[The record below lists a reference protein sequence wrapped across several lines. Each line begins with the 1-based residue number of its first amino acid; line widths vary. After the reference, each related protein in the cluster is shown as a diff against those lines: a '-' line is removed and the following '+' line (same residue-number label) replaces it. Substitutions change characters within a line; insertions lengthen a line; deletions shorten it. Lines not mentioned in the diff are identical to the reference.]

1 MIDLLPLLVLCCGAF
16 GLILVVKATERRR
29 IGSNLAAYRL
39 SFPRDLKSEDVARAF
54 TGLSGLLLP
63 WWKRWIA
70 VPHVALEVHATS
82 RGIEHYVIV
91 PESFSAII
99 EGVLQS
105 ALPAVRFESVD
116 LPKLCLLYTSPSPR
130 D

>member
-1 MIDLLPLLVLCCGAF
+1 MTDLLSLLVLCGGAF

-29 IGSNLAAYRL
+29 IGSNLSAYRL

-63 WWKRWIA
+63 WWKRWI
-70 VPHVALEVHATS
+70 
-82 RGIEHYVIV
+82 
-91 PESFSAII
+91 
-99 EGVLQS
+99 
-105 ALPAVRFESVD
+105 
-116 LPKLCLLYTSPSPR
+116 CLLYTSPSPR